1 MIDAGILRDRVT
13 ILQRTDTQEQT
24 YGTYGGGAS
33 WAALATVWAQ
43 VQDMLPSRSDRLADG
58 VSISSRPCRIRMRYR
73 TDISSDMR
81 LTVEGR
87 SGTWRIITQP
97 AEIGNREG
105 IEIVAEQLTTEGRE
119 P

>member
-1 MIDAGILRDRVT
+1 MDAGKLNRRVT
-13 ILQRTDTQEQT
+13 ILQRTETQEQV
-24 YGTYGGGAS
+24 YGTYELS
-33 WAALATVWAQ
+33 WAELATVWAE

-58 VSISSRPCRIRMRYR
+58 VSISSRPCRVRMRYR